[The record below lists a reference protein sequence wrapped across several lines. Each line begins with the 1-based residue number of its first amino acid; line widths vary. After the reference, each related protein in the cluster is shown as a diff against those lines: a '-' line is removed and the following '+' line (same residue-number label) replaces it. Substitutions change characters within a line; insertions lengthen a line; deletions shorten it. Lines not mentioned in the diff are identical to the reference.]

1 MTTQTQ
7 PTEERLSKLEG
18 VYEQV
23 NERLR
28 DLTQGQDSLR
38 AETNE
43 RFNDLA
49 QAVRDVDANLRAEI
63 RQTALRAETDAR
75 FNDLAQAVREGDA
88 ALRTEM
94 NERINEL
101 ARGQDALRS
110 EANTRF
116 NIMLVLIGGV
126 WATMVG
132 GFIALFTML

>member
-1 MTTQTQ
+1 MTTQAQ

-38 AETNE
+38 EEIRQGDAAIREEMNS

-75 FNDLAQAVREGDA
+75 FNDLAQ
-88 ALRTEM
+88 
-94 NERINEL
+94 
-101 ARGQDALRS
+101 GQDALRS

>member
-7 PTEERLSKLEG
+7 TPEERLSKLEG

-28 DLTQGQDSLR
+28 DLGEEMRQGDAALRTDMNSRFNELAQGQEALR
-38 AETNE
+38 EE
-43 RFNDLA
+43 IR
-49 QAVRDVDANLRAEI
+49 QGDAALREEIRQGDAAIREEI

-75 FNDLAQAVREGDA
+75 F
-88 ALRTEM
+88 
-94 NERINEL
+94 NEL